1 MNYRS
6 IRAGLSLITLISA
19 LALAGFAQEPS
30 TSGPSASSANNS
42 VVPQVVNYSGVLTD
56 VNGKPITNVAGVT
69 FTLYQDEQGGTPLWT
84 EIQNVQPSKSGRY
97 TVMLGSTTSTG
108 LPQDVFVTG
117 EARWLGV
124 QVEGQTEQSRVLLVA
139 VPYALKAGD
148 AQTIGGLPAS
158 AFMLANGSSPTSTG
172 GTKAGAPAKSAN
184 ASKNSPPANP
194 AVTGKGTVDYIPMW
208 DTTSDIIDSIIFQ
221 KSSQIGINTTTPA
234 ALLDVNGKAD
244 VRDTLTLF
252 PKSTDNTLAV
262 SGTTFAIGSTG
273 KVTFIT
279 GQTFP
284 GAGTIT
290 GITTASGSGLSGG
303 GTSGTLTLKVPSAGI
318 TNAMLA
324 NSKITLNANTAG
336 GITTPG
342 AMTLGSTYT
351 IGLKT
356 CASKQVLQYNGTTWT
371 CAAAGTGTIT
381 GITTA
386 SGSGLAG
393 GGTSGTLN
401 MSIPAAGVTN
411 AMLKSSSVTLNAS
424 AAGGLTVPGAMTLGD
439 VYTIGLKTCA
449 ASQVLEYVSS
459 VWTCTTPA
467 SGSVT
472 SVATGTGLTG
482 GPITTTGTLS
492 INTAVVPQLAAANT
506 FSNNQTVSVASTS
519 AGLTVT
525 NTGFGDG
532 VDINDSTGND
542 GVYVSLAS
550 NAFVGF
556 ATNDGAYLLGSHTG
570 SYAES
575 DTDSGFNTAAYG
587 FEFGGT
593 QETLGVYGY
602 SASTV
607 GIGVYGQ
614 AVDASATGGNTDGG
628 HYPMGVWGD
637 SGQQFGFGVFGS
649 ADDGW
654 AFVGYNNSPSGFSTT
669 WFENQETNDASSEVL
684 FAYGG
689 SFGGYCA
696 TDVSGNL
703 TCSGTVSGIAP
714 VQGGSKKVALNAI
727 QSPENWFEDAGSG
740 QLSSGEAVVNIESVF
755 GETVNTGAEYH
766 VFLTPNGD
774 CKGLYVAQ
782 KSATSFVVKE
792 LGGGTSSIAFDYR
805 IMAKRKGFEQ
815 FRLVDKTEAL
825 SLKHRPVKPAG
836 AASKHMPSAQ
846 DVRKQAQ
853 KNIKPRS
860 VAQNS
865 VPALNK
871 KQ

>member
-6 IRAGLSLITLISA
+6 IRAGFSLIALISA

-56 VNGKPITNVAGVT
+56 VDGKSITNVVGVT

-97 TVMLGSTTSTG
+97 TVMLGSTISTG
-108 LPQDVFVTG
+108 LPQDVFVSG

-124 QVEGQTEQSRVLLVA
+124 QLEGQAEQSRVLLVA

-158 AFMLANGSSPTSTG
+158 AFMLANGSSPAATG
-172 GTKAGAPAKSAN
+172 GTKASAPAKSAN

-194 AVTGKGTVDYIPMW
+194 DVTGKGTVDYIPMW
-208 DTTSDIIDSIIFQ
+208 DTTSDIIDSIMFQ
-221 KSSQIGINTTTPA
+221 KSSEIGINTTTPA

-262 SGTTFAIGSTG
+262 SGTSFAIGSAG

-284 GAGTIT
+284 GTGTIT
-290 GITTASGSGLSGG
+290 AITTASGSGLSGG

-324 NSKITLNANTAG
+324 DSKITLNANTAG

-356 CASKQVLQYNGTTWT
+356 CASKQVLQYNGTSWA

-381 GITTA
+381 GISTA

-411 AMLKSSSVTLNAS
+411 TMLKNSSVTLNAG

-439 VYTIGLKTCA
+439 TYTIGLKTCA
-449 ASQVLEYVSS
+449 IHQVLQYNG
-459 VWTCTTPA
+459 TTWA
-467 SGSVT
+467 CAATGTGTVT

-482 GPITTTGTLS
+482 GPITTSGTLS
-492 INTAVVPQLAAANT
+492 INTSVVPQLAAANT
-506 FSNNQTVSVASTS
+506 FSNNQTVSLASNG

-525 NTGFGDG
+525 NSGFGDG
-532 VDINDSTGND
+532 VDINDSGGND
-542 GVYVSLAS
+542 GVFVSGVAGD
-550 NAFVGF
+550 AFVGS
-556 ATNDGAYLLGSHTG
+556 ATNDGAYLVGGHIG

-575 DTDSGFNTAAYG
+575 DTDNGNTGAGG

-593 QETLGVYGY
+593 QENMGVYGY
-602 SASTV
+602 SFSTI

-614 AVDASATGGNTDGG
+614 AVVASATGANTDSGF
-628 HYPMGVWGD
+628 YPMGVWGD
-637 SGQQFGFGVFGS
+637 TGNQFGFGVFGS

-654 AFVGYNNSPSGFSTT
+654 AFVGYNNSPSGFQTA
-669 WFENQETNDASSEVL
+669 WLENQETTSASDGVL
-684 FAYGG
+684 FAYG
-689 SFGGYCA
+689 SAFGGTC
-696 TDVSGNL
+696 TIDVSGNV
-703 TCSGTVSGIAP
+703 TCSGTISGVAP
-714 VQGGSKKVALNAI
+714 VAGGSKKVALNAI

-740 QLSSGEAVVNIESVF
+740 QLASGEAVVNIESVF
-755 GETVNTGAEYH
+755 GETVNTGVEYH

-792 LGGGTSSIAFDYR
+792 LGGGTSSVAFDYR

-825 SLKHRPVKPAG
+825 SLKHRPVKPEG
-836 AASKHMPSAQ
+836 AASKHIPTAQ

-860 VAQNS
+860 IAENS